1 MKNHCTLLFSKMYC
15 FETNN
20 KRSTSHY
27 PKQASSKETSDK
39 TRPLFWSSISYKVL
53 KVLFSE
59 QNGTRVEIQQDN
71 RRQFRATFI
80 ECENTE
86 RTECHG
92 IDNSLFTSECVTL
105 YEFRPAGVR
114 IVGNPGDFVEGLIKV
129 PITCQC
135 RLRRKFNRP
144 WSLFSVLEFNKARVL
159 EVSRKFWMFVS
170 GQFRTKLCFNIFWS
184 QKF

>member
-1 MKNHCTLLFSKMYC
+1 MQYYLIVHKNCFAFLFRKKC
-15 FETNN
+15 
-20 KRSTSHY
+20 
-27 PKQASSKETSDK
+27 
-39 TRPLFWSSISYKVL
+39 IVL
-53 KVLFSE
+53 KEITKDQLVTIQNKDYQWKHPIRLDYFLDFLYPTKPFSE

-80 ECENTE
+80 ECESTE

-144 WSLFSVLEFNKARVL
+144 
-159 EVSRKFWMFVS
+159 
-170 GQFRTKLCFNIFWS
+170 
-184 QKF
+184 